1 MSDYLNGIF
10 IRLQWLGQTR
20 TVKGWQDIRQS
31 RGGHTLFWIAGGE
44 GTLRGET
51 VHQVGK
57 GMLVYMPPGREML
70 LQSSIGDPL
79 DMRIARFEC
88 VVNQYSDRERAW
100 SAAPL
105 QRLELPTLRPFH
117 GERAERLHEQ
127 FEQLVGH
134 WAPGSGGGELLARS
148 RLLAILEEAHR
159 DYPEDTGGDPALQ
172 AFVQIKTMME
182 DRFYE
187 PLHVYELATR
197 HAISPSY
204 LRKLFQARLG
214 VSPKGYLDQLRDAY
228 AVRCLTYSDAPIKV
242 VARLCGYNDEFQFSK
257 AFKKTHDCTPSE
269 FRSRQLRKMRAALR
283 RDKPFST

>member
-10 IRLQWLGQTR
+10 IRLQWLGQTS
-20 TVKGWQDIRQS
+20 TVKGWRDFRQS
-31 RGGHTLFWIAGGE
+31 RGGHTLFWVAGGE
-44 GTLRGET
+44 GTLRGDT
-51 VHQVGK
+51 VYQVEK

-70 LQSSIGDPL
+70 LQSSISEPL

-105 QRLELPTLRPFH
+105 QRLELPPLRPFQ
-117 GERAERLHEQ
+117 GERAEWMHEH
-127 FEQLVGH
+127 FEQLVGR
-134 WAPGSGGGELLARS
+134 WTPGGDSGGELLAKG
-148 RLLAILEEAHR
+148 RLMAILEEAHR
-159 DYPEDTGGDPALQ
+159 DYPAGTGSDPALQ
-172 AFVQIKTMME
+172 AFVQIKAMME
-182 DRFYE
+182 EHFYE
-187 PLHVYELATR
+187 PLHVYDLASR

-228 AVRCLTYSDAPIKV
+228 AVRCLIYSDAPIKV

-257 AFKKTHDCTPSE
+257 AFKKAHVCTPSE
-269 FRSRQLRKMRAALR
+269 FRSRQLRRMRAALR
-283 RDKPFST
+283 QEKP